1 MSQAIQQPRID
12 GHDLITVAGI
22 RFEWNSVFNSYFT
35 VAGEPRALMASEYQ
49 EHALKAALGW
59 LDTLPKDL
67 ELPAMPGFDRD
78 WVDRLVQGQ
87 VYEEDEPL
95 THAQA
100 IGFVLEWIEAVP
112 AGLLAELPPIDVSL
126 LKGAVVA

>member
-1 MSQAIQQPRID
+1 MRQTIQQPRIVD
-12 GHDLITVAGI
+12 HDLITVAGI
-22 RFEWNSVFNSYFT
+22 RFEWSGAVNAYWT
-35 VAGEPRALMASEYQ
+35 VVGEPRALMVSEYQ
-49 EHALKAALGW
+49 EQVLKSALGW
-59 LDTLPKDL
+59 IDALPENL

-87 VYEEDEPL
+87 TYEEDEPL
-95 THAQA
+95 TRAQA

-126 LKGAVVA
+126 LKGAVAA